1 MSNFIHNMYHFYPLR
16 CKDTF
21 QEPTLK
27 MKTTLIIIFILS
39 TVSIVNAQKKP
50 KTEKVAGKA
59 EIRVEDSY
67 CIGEIKQRVIDLAKI
82 DALEKTFGKVI
93 VQGTNTYIENVNTG
107 ERSATN
113 TQMNVI
119 ANSMVRGEFVEE
131 NVTKLEWF
139 LRDRQNPTGMKQ
151 ELWILCE
158 IEGKAREMKEADVA
172 YEVATMN
179 CTNPGACN
187 TEVYQNNERVYLN
200 FQTPVQ
206 GYLSVY
212 MQDNEDDIIYRLFP
226 YSKMS
231 GEYESAVPV
240 KADLNYVLFSE
251 QHHKALFP
259 DVSRSILDP
268 ISAYT
273 TKEQLFNR
281 IFVVFSP
288 EPYNKPVLEINQAAG
303 GIKTIAPEKFHQWLN
318 KNKARS
324 TNFQTSNIDIIIK
337 K

>member
-1 MSNFIHNMYHFYPLR
+1 
-16 CKDTF
+16 
-21 QEPTLK
+21 
-27 MKTTLIIIFILS
+27 MKTYFIIIFLLS
-39 TVSIVNAQKKP
+39 AISIVNAQKKA
-50 KTEKVAGKA
+50 KTVKVAGKA
-59 EIRVEDSY
+59 EIRIEDAY

-93 VQGTNTYIENVNTG
+93 VQGTNTYIENINTG
-107 ERSATN
+107 EKAATN

-139 LRDRQNPTGMKQ
+139 LRDRENPTGMKQ

-172 YEVATMN
+172 FEAKTMN
-179 CTNPGACN
+179 CINPGSCN
-187 TEVYQNNERVYLN
+187 TEVYHNNERVYLN
-200 FQTPVQ
+200 FQTPVN

-212 MQDNEDDIIYRLFP
+212 MQDNEDGIIYRLFP

-231 GEYESAVPV
+231 GDYESAVPV
-240 KADLNYVLFSE
+240 QADLNYILFSE
-251 QHHKALFP
+251 QHHKTLFP

-288 EPYNKPVLEINQAAG
+288 DPYNKPLLDVNHAAG
-303 GIKTIAPEKFHQWLN
+303 GIKTMDTEKFHQWLN
-318 KNKARS
+318 KNKARN